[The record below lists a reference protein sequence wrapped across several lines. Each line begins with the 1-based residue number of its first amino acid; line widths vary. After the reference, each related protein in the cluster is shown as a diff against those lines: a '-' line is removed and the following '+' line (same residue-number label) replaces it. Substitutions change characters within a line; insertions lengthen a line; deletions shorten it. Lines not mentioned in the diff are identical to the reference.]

1 MLASEVSVGHSR
13 SQPTF
18 PVSSLSP
25 SIPRSNALA
34 ADSSSWP
41 LRVSDLAEVG
51 KCDLGQGVSLFS
63 GLQMQT
69 KCKLNERLPSTR
81 VLLASLDASSISLAH
96 QFTLPPSIPSWKPSR
111 ELGNGKC
118 LQSQPTSLFVLSFC
132 FDTRWEVGA
141 KVRWFLIDVVYMIGL
156 LMMAGLLVSSANGRW
171 ASG

>member
-18 PVSSLSP
+18 PVPSLLP

-51 KCDLGQGVSLFS
+51 KCDRPWPGCLPVLWFADADKTQAKRTT
-63 GLQMQT
+63 T
-69 KCKLNERLPSTR
+69 KYP
-81 VLLASLDASSISLAH
+81 LDASSISLAH
-96 QFTLPPSIPSWKPSR
+96 QFTLPPSLDPLLEAFRLP
-111 ELGNGKC
+111 GNSETASAYRV
-118 LQSQPTSLFVLSFC
+118 SQPVFSYFPFALTLGG
-132 FDTRWEVGA
+132 RWEQRFG
-141 KVRWFLIDVVYMIGL
+141 WFLIDVVYMIGL